1 MWQIGRKGIELQ
13 FLVSL
18 LLALMIFIPA
28 CYIASNVFFRTS
40 EQAKDNYAEFVK
52 GLNDFNERGQVG
64 EKKSILLIMDE
75 ATAMVYFQKNVQK
88 VVVDVDAKL
97 PYTDYSI
104 DISKPGQCD
113 DTKNCL
119 CLLRDSDFETTVFAK
134 GVKGKITITPK
145 KVVCVDLPYDVA
157 VETCSIG
164 AGTMVNS
171 YTCSNGFMIERNLAK
186 KSSVFVGSY
195 YEIPRRTV
203 LYFTKD
209 SNAIKLLG
217 DYGGEDGQKSG

>member
-1 MWQIGRKGIELQ
+1 MWQIGKKGIMIQ
-13 FLVSL
+13 FLVTL
-18 LLALMIFIPA
+18 LLALIIFIPA

-40 EQAKDNYAEFVK
+40 KQAKDNYADFVK
-52 GLNDFNERGQVG
+52 GLNDFNEQGQVG

-75 ATAMVYFQKNVQK
+75 ATAIVYFQKNVQK
-88 VVVDVDAKL
+88 AVIEVEAKL

-104 DISKPGQCD
+104 EILKPGQCD

-119 CLLRDSDFETTVFAK
+119 CLLRESDFEATVFDK
-134 GVKGKITITPK
+134 GVKGKITVTPQ
-145 KVVCVDLPYDVA
+145 KVVCAALAYNVA
-157 VETCSIG
+157 VESCSIG
-164 AGTMVNS
+164 EGTMVNS
-171 YTCSNGFMIERNLAK
+171 YTCADSFMIERNLAK

-209 SNAIKLLG
+209 SNAIKLVG
-217 DYGGEDGQKSG
+217 NYNGQNE